1 MSFPAWQPSSA
12 LHWLLGTS
20 FVLHSLRQGG
30 VVSYLHVYIIWMHHM
45 SSLTQSPKKSGLTLV
60 PWYQCLCGGVWTN
73 DLSELMNKNGVP
85 IVHHHP
91 DHACYG
97 VSAHAHMIFLLKSQG
112 KMMRLFR
119 CVEWW
124 AAGLVK
130 ISSALHQYL
139 FFSTP
144 DNCERPSIMMI
155 STSSWKR
162 TLFGPSDPC
171 GKWSWIRE
179 PKLLSKRLSIT
190 SAM

>member
-1 MSFPAWQPSSA
+1 MSFPAWQPFSA

-30 VVSYLHVYIIWMHHM
+30 VVSYLHAYIIWMHHM
-45 SSLTQSPKKSGLTLV
+45 CSLTQSPKKSGLPLS
-60 PWYQCLCGGVWTN
+60 CGSMSLRWRLN
-73 DLSELMNKNGVP
+73 QWSKWADEQKWCYHCAPSSRSCMLWSERSC
-85 IVHHHP
+85 IY
-91 DHACYG
+91 D
-97 VSAHAHMIFLLKSQG
+97 FFFKSQG